1 MTSAPT
7 ATFTIT
13 EETRVRTGLS
23 RLLLSRDGLF
33 VAVLLLLVLVACLF
47 VPRFASP
54 VTTGYLLLNAMPAL
68 LIALPMTLI
77 IITGEIDLSVASIVA
92 MSTVTVGTLTTAGWP
107 FGAAA
112 AAAIVVGL
120 IAGWL
125 GGLVMKGSGYGLVGD
140 IVVGILGGVVGA
152 WLFIFL
158 VPIGARDGLV
168 GTVFVALIGAAV
180 FVAVAR
186 VLTRR
191 TVHA

>member
-1 MTSAPT
+1 MEP
-7 ATFTIT
+7 IT
-13 EETRVRTGLS
+13 W
-23 RLLLSRDGLF
+23 
-33 VAVLLLLVLVACLF
+33 LV
-47 VPRFASP
+47 
-54 VTTGYLLLNAMPAL
+54 
-68 LIALPMTLI
+68 I
-77 IITGEIDLSVASIVA
+77 
-92 MSTVTVGTLTTAGWP
+92 
-107 FGAAA
+107 
-112 AAAIVVGL
+112 GL

-152 WLFIFL
+152 WLFMFL
-158 VPIGARDGLV
+158 VPVDARDGLV